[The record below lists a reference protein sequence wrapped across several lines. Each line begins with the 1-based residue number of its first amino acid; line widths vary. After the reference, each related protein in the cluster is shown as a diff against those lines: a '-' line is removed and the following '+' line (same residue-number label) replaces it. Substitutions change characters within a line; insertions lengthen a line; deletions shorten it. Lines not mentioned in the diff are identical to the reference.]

1 MRLTPKEK
9 LIMQAI
15 LDSEYG
21 DNPTDDVWTTYLAEN
36 AGLNKRSMGGIVN
49 SLVKKGLARTG
60 VCEGMGSGFGDMDT
74 LGLTPEGVEA
84 AVAAGLTSPKTDG
97 IVYVVSRFSADRPYR
112 VGVDYRSWV
121 EGKDEYQV
129 FETLSEARA
138 RETELN
144 GKEN

>member
-1 MRLTPKEK
+1 M
-9 LIMQAI
+9 
-15 LDSEYG
+15 
-21 DNPTDDVWTTYLAEN
+21 
-36 AGLNKRSMGGIVN
+36 
-49 SLVKKGLARTG
+49 KKGLARTG

-84 AVAAGLTSPKTDG
+84 ALAAGLTSDKTEG
-97 IVYVVSRFSADRPYR
+97 IVYAVSRFSPDRPYR
-112 VGVDYRSWV
+112 VSVDYRSWV

-144 GKEN
+144 RIRDIPVEPASGGDPKDLMRQLEAQRTETDTEGHAEGKGS